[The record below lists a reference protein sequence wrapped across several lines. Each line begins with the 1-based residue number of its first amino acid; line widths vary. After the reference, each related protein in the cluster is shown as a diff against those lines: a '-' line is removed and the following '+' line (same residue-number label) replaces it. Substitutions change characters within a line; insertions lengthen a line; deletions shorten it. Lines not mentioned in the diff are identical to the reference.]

1 MRSVLIIGP
10 NYYNFLPAVAE
21 AFRTLGW
28 KTAVEGYDMPVHPYS
43 GLMRVRYKL
52 RRDRQRMPRTGLILR
67 SGSIP
72 SVPISCLSSTAT
84 CWKALRLTISAA
96 KPR

>member
-52 RRDRQRMPRTGLILR
+52 RRDRQRMQQESR
-67 SGSIP
+67 
-72 SVPISCLSSTAT
+72 
-84 CWKALRLTISAA
+84 AA
-96 KPR
+96 YRA